1 MFGIWSPYEVGRH
14 FDFSFGRFS
23 CYPFQLG
30 EMPPKSDFRAVTF
43 PLAHRLI
50 NKLELRIM
58 ATDLKTVSDKLW
70 STAEKLRANSGIL
83 PAEYARPVLG
93 LLFLRHADERFS
105 EVEKKLAPKEGSRVR
120 PGAEAYKAEGA
131 IFLPPESR
139 FSFLL
144 SLPEGS
150 NLGRALTTAMREIE
164 SKNPELADVLPK
176 TYQAIP
182 DDVLVE
188 LLRALNPLE
197 IAGDAFGHVYEYF
210 MGNFAKDTMQKG
222 GEFYTPS
229 SIVRLIVEI
238 LEPYHGRI
246 LDPACGS
253 GGMFVHSAD
262 FVKRH
267 QKSPDKELSIYGV
280 ERTRETW
287 RLAQMNLA
295 VHGLSGSILDADT
308 YRDPVFEEVMPK
320 KDKDGRYEGP
330 GGFDFVM
337 ANPPFNVKEL
347 DKTKLLDVINRYPHS
362 VPSADNANYLW
373 IQFFWSRLNETG
385 RAGFVM
391 ANSAADARGTEQEI
405 RKKLIGSG
413 SVDVIVSVGPNF
425 FLTVTLPCTLWFFDK
440 GKAKGA
446 RADEVL
452 FIDAR
457 HIFRQIDRA
466 HRDFSDEQIEAL
478 ANIVRMWRGEE
489 LEFFSASKAWL
500 EDRFPGLSYADVAG
514 LCYSARRSEIEAQGW
529 SLNPGRYVGI
539 AAGQADDEDFRE
551 KLEELHEELEA
562 LNLEASRIQQ
572 LVNRNLTELLDA

>member
-1 MFGIWSPYEVGRH
+1 
-14 FDFSFGRFS
+14 
-23 CYPFQLG
+23 
-30 EMPPKSDFRAVTF
+30 
-43 PLAHRLI
+43 
-50 NKLELRIM
+50 M
-58 ATDLKTVSDKLW
+58 AADLKTISDKLW
-70 STAEKLRANSGIL
+70 TTADKLRANSGIL

-105 EVEKKLAPKEGSRVR
+105 EVEAKLSPREGSRIR
-120 PGAEAYKAEGA
+120 PGPEAYKAEGA
-131 IFLPPESR
+131 IYLPPEAR

-144 SLPEGS
+144 ALPEGS

-164 SKNPELADVLPK
+164 AKNPELADVLPK
-176 TYQAIP
+176 TYQSIP

-188 LLRALNPLE
+188 LLRELQPLK
-197 IAGDAFGHVYEYF
+197 IGGDAFGHVYEYF

-267 QKSPDKELSIYGV
+267 QKEPDKALSIYGV

-295 VHGLSGSILDADT
+295 VHGLSGKIMDGDT
-308 YRDPVFEEVMPK
+308 YRDPVFEEVMPPK
-320 KDKDGRYEGP
+320 NDKGLYQGS

-347 DKTKLLDVINRYPHS
+347 DKSKLLDVANRFPFG
-362 VPSADNANYLW
+362 VPSVDNANYLW
-373 IQFFWSRLNETG
+373 IQFFWSRLSETG

-391 ANSAADARGTEQEI
+391 ANSAGDARGSEQEI
-405 RKKLIGSG
+405 RRKLIDSG
-413 SVDVIVSVGPNF
+413 SVDVIVSVGSNF

-440 GKAKGA
+440 GKSSGP

-457 HIFRQIDRA
+457 DIFRQVDRA
-466 HRDFSDEQIEAL
+466 HRDFTEEQVEAL
-478 ANIVRMWRGEE
+478 ANIVRLWRGEE
-489 LEFFSASKAWL
+489 PEFFTQSKAWI
-500 EDRFPGLSYADVAG
+500 EERFSELSYCDVVG
-514 LCYSARRSEIEAQGW
+514 LCHSATRAEIEGHGW
-529 SLNPGRYVGI
+529 SLNPGRYVGF
-539 AAGQADDEDFRE
+539 AAGQRSDEDFRE

-562 LNLEASRIQQ
+562 LNVEAGRLQGAIAQNIAE
-572 LVNRNLTELLDA
+572 VLL